1 MSDARPAIQ
10 PDQVP
15 PGTHQEFYLPI
26 ERLPSNTLI
35 EMPVFVYRGREA
47 GPTLLLT
54 AALHGDEVI
63 GTEALRRLSRLGDLQ
78 PGRGT
83 VISIPIVNIYG
94 FLHQSRTL
102 PDGKDLNR
110 SFPGSPGGSLARR
123 LAGVVMTEVVPLCD
137 AVVDLHTG
145 GARRTNYPQVRCDFG
160 RTDSLALGRAFGAPF
175 LIHSTEI
182 EGSFR
187 KAVSNMDKPVIVYEG
202 GESLRHDELATRE
215 AMQGIR
221 RIMVHLGIKDNGPGS
236 EESRVIESRKWLRAK
251 QSGVFVPGI
260 TYGAEVIEG
269 DVLAHLGDPYG
280 KKTEELKAPF
290 DGFVIGLNNATTVHA
305 GDALIHLGKSGG

>member
-1 MSDARPAIQ
+1 MSDASPAIQ
-10 PDQVP
+10 PDQVS

-35 EMPVFVYRGREA
+35 EMPVFVYRGREV

-63 GTEALRRLSRLGDLQ
+63 GTESLRRLSRLGDLQ
-78 PGRGT
+78 PDRGT

-187 KAVSNMDKPVIVYEG
+187 KAVSNLDKPVIVYEG

-221 RIMVHLGIKDNGPGS
+221 RIMVHLGIKDNGPGI
-236 EESRVIESRKWLRAK
+236 EESQVIESRKWLRAK

-260 TYGAEVIEG
+260 AYGTEVIKG

-305 GDALIHLGKSGG
+305 GDALIHLGKSED

>member
-1 MSDARPAIQ
+1 MSDASPAIQ

-63 GTEALRRLSRLGDLQ
+63 GTESLRRLSRLGDLQ
-78 PGRGT
+78 PDRGT

-187 KAVSNMDKPVIVYEG
+187 KAVSNLDKPVVVYEG

-221 RIMVHLGIKDNGPGS
+221 RIMVHLGIKDNGPGI
-236 EESRVIESRKWLRAK
+236 EASRVIESRKWLRAK

-260 TYGAEVIEG
+260 TYGAEVIKG

-305 GDALIHLGKSGG
+305 GDALIHLGKSED